1 MRRARCVLLLCL
13 IAACGGR
20 QRVETLEDKR
30 VRIRVEGNDSVSTG
44 TLLEGLTLTRLGAAG
59 QGFDPYLVAVDE
71 DRLRGFYLRRGHF
84 RAEVRS
90 EIDDRGRE
98 VDVLFRI
105 SEGPRA
111 RLARVEIAGLPDDPA
126 VSRDEIRDLIPIADG
141 EEFDY
146 LVYDEVKPRLLAGL
160 ERAGYAHARLDAT
173 VAADRARHEA
183 IIRLEFEPGPL
194 CEFGEVELLGV
205 EGELAEAARARLKVR
220 PGGRFSTTAL
230 EETQAGLYDMGRFAV
245 VRVEPD
251 RTEPS
256 TRIPVT
262 IRLTEAD
269 AHELR
274 LGGGLGADPES
285 WDVHGRAGYVIAG
298 WPRPLTTT
306 RLEARPALVL
316 QREDSDVEPR
326 VEAVAAIERLDFV
339 VPLLR
344 AEAELQASY
353 LAVEAYTSY
362 GPRFRL
368 GLRYPLLQRQVEV
381 AGGWQIRYLRFR
393 DLDPALD
400 EMTAAEL
407 GLDGPYRLGFYEQ
420 SVVVDLRDHPL
431 LTRKGIYGE
440 LRAEEGHAAAG
451 GAFSYVRLTPEL
463 RAYYPLGRVVV
474 AGRVR
479 AGTILGDLPVTQ
491 RFFSGGATSQRGFP
505 ERRLAPT
512 VTRTVDGEETSV
524 VIGGGGVLETG
535 AELRAPIGRLMGV
548 DIGGVGFLDGGDV
561 TERMSELD
569 PMELHWAAGLGLRF
583 GTVIGPVRFDV
594 GYRLNRTGVGEPMPG
609 DRFAFHLS
617 LGEAF

>member
-1 MRRARCVLLLCL
+1 MRRSRCLLVVVL

-20 QRVETLEDKR
+20 QRVETLEDRR
-30 VRIRVEGNDSVSTG
+30 VRIRVEGNESVSTS
-44 TLLEGLTLTRLGAAG
+44 TLLEGLTLTRLRAAR
-59 QGFDPYLVAVDE
+59 QGFDPYLVAIDE

-84 RAEVRS
+84 RADVRS
-90 EIDDRGRE
+90 RIREHGRE
-98 VDVLFRI
+98 VDVLFQI
-105 SEGPRA
+105 TEGPRA
-111 RLARVEIAGLPDDPA
+111 RLARVEITGLPADVEPDT
-126 VSRDEIRDLIPIADG
+126 IRDLIPIADG
-141 EEFDY
+141 DLFDY
-146 LVYDEVKPRLLAGL
+146 RIYDEVKPRLVAGL
-160 ERAGYAHARLDAT
+160 ERAGYARARLEST
-173 VAADRARHEA
+173 VAADRVRHEA

-194 CEFGEVELLGV
+194 CEFGDVELLGV
-205 EGELAEAARARLKVR
+205 DGDLAGAVRARLKVR
-220 PGGRFSTTAL
+220 PGRRFSTTDL
-230 EETQAGLYDMGRFAV
+230 EETQAALYDMGRFAV

-251 RTEPS
+251 RTERS

-262 IRLTEAD
+262 IRVTPAD
-269 AHELR
+269 RHELR

-285 WDVHGRAGYVIAG
+285 WDVHGRSGYVIAG
-298 WPRPLTTT
+298 WPRPLLTT

-316 QREDSDVEPR
+316 QRDDNDVDPR
-326 VEAVAAIERLDFV
+326 IEAVAALERLDFI

-344 AEAELQASY
+344 AEAEAQAAY

-381 AGGWQIRYLRFR
+381 AGGWQIRYLQFR
-393 DLDPALD
+393 DLDPAID
-400 EMTAAEL
+400 PMTAADL

-440 LRAEEGHAAAG
+440 LRAEEGHVSAG
-451 GAFSYVRLTPEL
+451 GEFSYLRLTPEL
-463 RAYYPLGRVVV
+463 RAYYPLFRTLVV

-479 AGTILGDLPVTQ
+479 AGAVIGDLPVTQ
-491 RFFSGGATSQRGFP
+491 RYFSGGATSQRGFP

-512 VTRTVDGEETSV
+512 VTRLVDGEETSV
-524 VIGGGGVLETG
+524 VVGGGGAFETG
-535 AELRAPIGRLMGV
+535 AELRAPLGRLMGI
-548 DIGGVGFLDGGDV
+548 DIGGVGFLDGADV

-569 PMELHWAAGLGLRF
+569 PLDLHWAAGLGLRF

-594 GYRLNRTGVGEPMPG
+594 GYRLNRAGMDEPMPG
-609 DRFAFHLS
+609 DRVAFHLS